1 MEKKYLYSLT
11 KIDTTEIS
19 VFDFDRNLI
28 IISINYDIYKKKVY
42 GHVYAN
48 DLYRISIF

>member
-1 MEKKYLYSLT
+1 MKKKYLYSLI

-19 VFDFDRNLI
+19 IFDFDRNLI

-42 GHVYAN
+42 
-48 DLYRISIF
+48 DIWTCLCKWPL